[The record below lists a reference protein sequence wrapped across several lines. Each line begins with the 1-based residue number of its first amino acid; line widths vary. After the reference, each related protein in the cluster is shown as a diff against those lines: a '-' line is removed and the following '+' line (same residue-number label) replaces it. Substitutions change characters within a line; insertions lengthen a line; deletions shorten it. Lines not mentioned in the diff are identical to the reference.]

1 MDHLYRNTIGDAGQP
16 NIPGLPV
23 TPEIEPIPQ
32 NGNGSEHAR
41 VYAFVTDLFFL
52 TKIQDTAKKLGIKV
66 EFVKP
71 GEDVLSK
78 IGETGEKPSLIII
91 DLGNANFKPLQVI
104 PKLKKELK
112 KETSIVGFI
121 PHVEGEL
128 KVKAMEAG
136 CDMVTPRSAFSANLP
151 QILRR
156 HGAPESYEQ

>member
-1 MDHLYRNTIGDAGQP
+1 MDHLYRDNLASAGQP

-23 TPEIEPIPQ
+23 QPEIEPIPM
-32 NGNGSEHAR
+32 NGNGSEHPR
-41 VYAFVTDLFFL
+41 IFAFVSDLFFVS
-52 TKIQDTAKKLGIKV
+52 KIQDTAKKLGVKL
-66 EFVKP
+66 EFVKTP
-71 GEDVLSK
+71 EDVMTRV
-78 IGETGEKPSLIII
+78 EQTGEKPSLIIF
-91 DLGNANFKPLQVI
+91 DLGNLNFKPLQAI
-104 PKLKKELK
+104 PKLKKEFK